1 MSGHR
6 FLKYICLATISV
18 LLIACGNNASYS
30 DRQSLASV
38 GDSHLYKD
46 ELDIIYAQQGYV
58 TDSATFVQGYI
69 ERWIVD
75 MLFYEKAKENVA
87 STEEIDMMVESYR
100 KSLIENVYQDR
111 LITQQLVPDISD
123 EDVQEFYEK
132 ERALFE
138 LSEPYIKGFYV
149 KIPVKAPKVRNVRN
163 WCIRKGQDDLEE
175 LEKLCSENRY
185 EYQFFMEEWTPFAE
199 LVRKMPLTEYQLMTR
214 LTRKSTIEFTEGKFV
229 YFVCADSI
237 LQKDDTKPI
246 EMVSDEIK
254 ELLLNSKKADFIK
267 TVKRSLY
274 EEALKSGR
282 AVLHYGDESDEK

>member
-87 STEEIDMMVESYR
+87 STEEIDMIAQFY
-100 KSLIENVYQDR
+100 
-111 LITQQLVPDISD
+111 D
-123 EDVQEFYEK
+123 E
-132 ERALFE
+132 
-138 LSEPYIKGFYV
+138 
-149 KIPVKAPKVRNVRN
+149 
-163 WCIRKGQDDLEE
+163 
-175 LEKLCSENRY
+175 
-185 EYQFFMEEWTPFAE
+185 
-199 LVRKMPLTEYQLMTR
+199 
-214 LTRKSTIEFTEGKFV
+214 
-229 YFVCADSI
+229 
-237 LQKDDTKPI
+237 
-246 EMVSDEIK
+246 
-254 ELLLNSKKADFIK
+254 
-267 TVKRSLY
+267 
-274 EEALKSGR
+274 
-282 AVLHYGDESDEK
+282 